1 MIECHIALH
10 LHEVCDILESASN
23 EFLCGEID
31 RISCKIPLLSRGLSM
46 GVFLAAF
53 FTVVLII
60 ATLFFLSMIMSGKP
74 ESR

>member
-1 MIECHIALH
+1 
-10 LHEVCDILESASN
+10 
-23 EFLCGEID
+23 
-31 RISCKIPLLSRGLSM
+31 M